1 MYSLP
6 QIPAKGHQHYSS
18 FSKASGEFQVYKD
31 NRRNQKLKA
40 GCIEKVFLRSL
51 LFCGKQTEQ
60 NWTKCAQKFMNKTKP
75 SLKRLLSSRKK
86 KKTTK
91 KHTTGLVAVFFSS
104 YLHNEPNLLFHI
116 MFNKSFLYVNTLSLF
131 CSAYIQPP
139 WALDFWG
146 SA

>member
-1 MYSLP
+1 MHRKSLFA
-6 QIPAKGHQHYSS
+6 IAAVLWKT
-18 FSKASGEFQVYKD
+18 
-31 NRRNQKLKA
+31 NRTKLNKMRTKIYEQNQTKL
-40 GCIEKVFLRSL
+40 EKV
-51 LFCGKQTEQ
+51 
-60 NWTKCAQKFMNKTKP
+60 AIKP
-75 SLKRLLSSRKK
+75 QK